1 MLANR
6 QQACAIFGWSS
17 REFDKYCGIGMP
29 GRKKSGSK
37 GDVWQIDTVEVMR
50 WIAARAVT
58 EAVGDGSNSGVLD
71 FNTERTRLTK
81 EQADKL
87 ERERLLDERRLV
99 PADTVHRLIE
109 QLVGGAN
116 ARLGAMP
123 AKLAPIVN
131 PEDPAG
137 ARRHLELGIEEVRS
151 ELRRLETDEPRD
163 ADAA

>member
-1 MLANR
+1 MAL
-6 QQACAIFGWSS
+6 QAQEWTASALS
-17 REFDKYCGIGMP
+17 VEFKMDRRTVAKRLEKIRPVHTEGVAKYYLMVDAAP
-29 GRKKSGSK
+29 ALLEVAPKS
-37 GDVWQIDTVEVMR
+37 
-50 WIAARAVT
+50 VT
-58 EAVGDGSNSGVLD
+58 ENGEAVD

-99 PADTVHRLIE
+99 PAGDVHRLIE

-137 ARRHLELGIEEVRS
+137 ARRHLELGIEEVRA
-151 ELRRLETDEPRD
+151 ELRRLKTDEPRD
-163 ADAA
+163 VDAA

>member
-1 MLANR
+1 MAYQAQEWTVNALSVELKMDRRTVAKRLERIRPVRTEGIAKYYLLA
-6 QQACAIFGWSS
+6 
-17 REFDKYCGIGMP
+17 D
-29 GRKKSGSK
+29 
-37 GDVWQIDTVEVMR
+37 
-50 WIAARAVT
+50 AAPALFNSAPKLVT
-58 EAVGDGSNSGVLD
+58 EDGEAVD

-99 PADTVHRLIE
+99 PAEDVHRLIE

-123 AKLAPIVN
+123 AKLASIVS

-137 ARRHLELGIEEVRS
+137 ARRHLELGIEEVRA